1 MHEQKIS
8 WPPSTQLAPVPAVL
22 IGCGNAKGYPANLIT
37 VAWCG
42 IINSDPPMLSVS
54 IRKERYSHTII
65 SETGEFSCNV
75 PTPAL
80 ARAVDYCGVVSGRKI
95 DKFKACD
102 LTALDGEKISAPT
115 VAECPLTLE
124 CRVTEIKELGSHD
137 LFLAE
142 IVNIRVSSEFIDS
155 KGHFDFASDGLL
167 AYCHGA
173 YYNLGEKL
181 GTFGFSVKK

>member
-1 MHEQKIS
+1 MTIKKIS
-8 WPPSTQLAPVPAVL
+8 WAPSTQLAPVPAVL
-22 IGCGNAKGYPANLIT
+22 LGCGNAKGYSANLIT

-54 IRKERYSHTII
+54 IRKERYSHAII
-65 SETGEFSCNV
+65 SETGEFSCNI
-75 PTPAL
+75 PSKSL
-80 ARAVDYCGVVSGRKI
+80 AAAVDYCGVVSGRKT

-124 CRVTEIKELGSHD
+124 CKVVEIKELGSHD
-137 LFLAE
+137 LFLAN
-142 IVNIRVSSEFIDS
+142 IVNIRVSEDFLDE
-155 KGHFDFASDGLL
+155 KGHFDLARDGLL

-173 YYNLGEKL
+173 YYNIGEKL

>member
-1 MHEQKIS
+1 MSTEKIS

-22 IGCGNAKGYPANLIT
+22 LGCGKSEGYDANLIT

-42 IINSDPPMLSVS
+42 IINSEPPMLSVS
-54 IRKERYSHTII
+54 IRKERYSHAII

-75 PTPAL
+75 PL
-80 ARAVDYCGVVSGRKI
+80 AEHAKAVDYCGVVSGRKI
-95 DKFKACD
+95 DKFKACKF
-102 LTALDGEKISAPT
+102 TALDGEKISAPT

-124 CRVTEIKELGSHD
+124 CKVAKVIELGSHD
-137 LFLAE
+137 LFLAN
-142 IVNIRVSSEFIDS
+142 IVNVRVSKDFIDDN
-155 KGHFDFASDGLL
+155 GHFNFDAKGLL

-173 YYNLGEKL
+173 YYDLGKKL

>member
-1 MHEQKIS
+1 MSTEKIS

-22 IGCGNAKGYPANLIT
+22 LGCGNSEGYDANLIT

-42 IINSDPPMLSVS
+42 IINSEPPMLSVS
-54 IRKERYSHTII
+54 IRKERYSHAII

-75 PTPAL
+75 PL
-80 ARAVDYCGVVSGRKI
+80 AEHAKEVDYCGVVSGRKI
-95 DKFKACD
+95 DKFKACKF
-102 LTALDGEKISAPT
+102 TALDGEKISAPT

-124 CRVTEIKELGSHD
+124 CKVAKVIELGTHD
-137 LFLAE
+137 LFLAN
-142 IVNIRVSSEFIDS
+142 IVNVRVSKDFIDDN
-155 KGHFDFASDGLL
+155 GHFNFDAKGLL

-173 YYNLGEKL
+173 YYDLGKKL

>member
-1 MHEQKIS
+1 MTIQKIS
-8 WPPSTQLAPVPAVL
+8 WAPSTQLAPVPAVL
-22 IGCGNAKGYPANLIT
+22 LGCGNSKGYGANLIT

-42 IINSDPPMLSVS
+42 IINSDPAMLSVS
-54 IRKERYSHTII
+54 IRKERYSHAII
-65 SETGEFSCNV
+65 SETGEFSCNI
-75 PTPAL
+75 PLPSL

-124 CRVTEIKELGSHD
+124 CKVVDVKELGSHD
-137 LFLAE
+137 LFLSE
-142 IVNIRVSSEFIDS
+142 IVNVRVSADFIDE
-155 KGHFDFASDGLL
+155 KGHFDLAKEGLL
-167 AYCHGA
+167 AYCHGG
-173 YYNLGEKL
+173 YYNIGEKL